1 MAMEQKSLLGRAW
14 GVAGRNSVIALWL
27 WTTVL
32 LFTSIMAA
40 PVFFIARQ
48 DFGRSLSAAGLGRF
62 SFLWF
67 GDEVFKYQGLAPAAA
82 AWLVVP
88 AGLFLIL
95 SVFMDGGVFGRLA
108 AGGKKPAFAEFV
120 ADCGGYF
127 GRFFRIFLLAVP
139 LYAVGFGGL
148 MKLISAALAA
158 WTGRATGEWAVIIAS
173 HLKLLIG
180 LLLLSAVQM
189 AIDYTRIRVV
199 AGKERRI
206 LRAAA
211 WTATFLGRRFFRA
224 WGLYLAGTALAV
236 AAGAVCLGVT
246 YLLPNSGPAGFL
258 PGFILSQAFIGAR
271 IWVRLF
277 INASE
282 IQLVERSGLS

>member
-1 MAMEQKSLLGRAW
+1 MAF
-14 GVAGRNSVIALWL
+14 WL
-27 WTTVL
+27 WTIIL
-32 LFTSIMAA
+32 LFSAIMAA

-62 SFLWF
+62 SFLWL
-67 GDEVFKYQGLAPAAA
+67 GDLVFKYQGLAPAASG
-82 AWLVVP
+82 WLVVP

-95 SVFMDGGVFGRLA
+95 SVFLDGGVFGRLVD
-108 AGGKKPAFAEFV
+108 GGKKPAFADFM
-120 ADCGGYF
+120 ADCGGYL
-127 GRFFRIFLLAVP
+127 GRFFRIFLLAIP

-148 MKLISAALAA
+148 MKLFSAALAA

-189 AIDYTRIRVV
+189 ALDYVRIRVV

-211 WTATFLGRRFFRA
+211 WTAAFLGRHFFRA

-246 YLLPNSGPAGFL
+246 YFLPEAGPAGFL
-258 PGFILSQAFIGAR
+258 PGFALSQAFIGAR

-282 IQLVERSGLS
+282 IQLVERSGIS